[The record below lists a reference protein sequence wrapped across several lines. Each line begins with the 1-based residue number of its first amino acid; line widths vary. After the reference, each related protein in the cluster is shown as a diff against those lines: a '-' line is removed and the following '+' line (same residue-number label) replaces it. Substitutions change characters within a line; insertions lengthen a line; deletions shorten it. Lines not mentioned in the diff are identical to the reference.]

1 MTIDITLPDGTI
13 RNYESPV
20 TGYEI
25 AESIGPRL
33 LKDSICIEIN
43 NNFKDLSYEITDNN
57 TVRIVTKKDLD
68 ALHILRHSSAHILA
82 QAVLNL
88 YPDAQYGVGPS
99 IENGFYYDFLFS
111 KPLKESDLLDI
122 ELEMKKIVKSSQNF
136 VRSEITKKDAT
147 KLFKKQTLKIE
158 LIESAESNE
167 GVGNDTVSLYHND
180 EFVDL
185 CMGPHI
191 PNTSL
196 LKYFKLTKLSG
207 AYWRGD
213 ETNIQL
219 QRIYG
224 TSWFSKEDL
233 NTYLIQQEE
242 AEKRDHRKLGN
253 ELDLFTTSEEL
264 GSGNF
269 LWKPKGAILRDVIES
284 YSKKAHMNNGYSLV
298 NTPHIGKSIL
308 WETSGHLDHYSE
320 NMYPPI
326 SHDENN
332 ETYYLK
338 PMNCPFHILVYKSD
352 LHSYKELPLR
362 YFEFGSVYRY
372 EKTGVLHGL
381 LRLRGFTQD
390 DAHIFCTTA
399 QINDEVKTLLSFSVN
414 LLGCYGLT
422 EIEADLSTK
431 PNKYIGSDSDW
442 ENATNSLKQS
452 LTELEVPFKTAEG
465 EGAFYGPKIDLHA
478 KDAIGRRWQLSTI
491 QIDFAQPDNFNIE
504 YVNSENKKE
513 RPVMIHRALLGSVER
528 FTAVL
533 LEHYAGNLPGWLSP
547 TQIDI
552 LTIGNVEEYKDK
564 LLKDLKDYRVSIDNR
579 NIRLGEKIH
588 NSEKSKTPIQIIIG
602 EQDNEKD
609 TIALNI
615 YGEDNSK
622 DIDYKEGLKI
632 IRNTLKEPEFNLNG

>member
-68 ALHILRHSSAHILA
+68 ALNILRHSSAHILA

-122 ELEMKKIVKSSQNF
+122 ELEMKEIVKSSQNF

-224 TSWFSKEDL
+224 TSWFSNEDL

-579 NIRLGEKIH
+579 SIRLGEKIH

-602 EQDNEKD
+602 EQDNKKD

-615 YGEDNSK
+615 HGEDNSK

>member
-122 ELEMKKIVKSSQNF
+122 ELEMKEIVKSSQNF
-136 VRSEITKKDAT
+136 IRSEITKKDAT

-615 YGEDNSK
+615 HGEDNSK

>member
-68 ALHILRHSSAHILA
+68 ALNILRHSSAHILA

-136 VRSEITKKDAT
+136 IRSEITKKDAT

-326 SHDENN
+326 SHEENN

-602 EQDNEKD
+602 EQDNKKD

-615 YGEDNSK
+615 HGEDNSK

>member
-68 ALHILRHSSAHILA
+68 ALNILRHSSAHILA

-224 TSWFSKEDL
+224 TSWFSNEDL

-326 SHDENN
+326 SHEENN

-602 EQDNEKD
+602 EQDNKKD

-615 YGEDNSK
+615 HGEDNSK

>member
-122 ELEMKKIVKSSQNF
+122 ELEMKEIVKSSQNF

-326 SHDENN
+326 NHEENN

>member
-68 ALHILRHSSAHILA
+68 ALNILRHSSAHILA

-136 VRSEITKKDAT
+136 VRSKITKKDAT

-326 SHDENN
+326 SHEENN

-602 EQDNEKD
+602 EQDNKKD

-615 YGEDNSK
+615 HGEDNSK